1 MKIISVELI
10 DSGMKA
16 VIYTDKGRIFLDLVT
31 EKIECE
37 MDLTEEEAAKMIEIA
52 AEELV
57 KKL

>member
-1 MKIISVELI
+1 MRIVNIELTE
-10 DSGMKA
+10 GGVKA

-37 MDLTEEEAAKMIEIA
+37 MDLTEEEAAKIIEAA
-52 AEELV
+52 AEEMA